1 MDSIGVKNTAHF
13 ILRINE
19 GYNNGFNV
27 GYSFT
32 YGGGADETDIDSIGT
47 CAFTD
52 REEEQVCKIEIIGD
66 LNPEGN
72 ETIEITLLDELD
84 YDLTEDEPITSLIT
98 ITNDDL

>member
-1 MDSIGVKNTAHF
+1 MDKIIEVKNTAYF
-13 ILRINE
+13 ILTLDW
-19 GYNNGFNV
+19 GYNNSFNV
-27 GYSFT
+27 SYTST
-32 YGGGADETDIDSIGT
+32 YGGGADETDIVSIGT

-84 YDLTEDEPITSLIT
+84 YDLTEAEHITSLIT
-98 ITNDDL
+98 ITNDD